1 MNAENA
7 TAGNVNAQHKTPVTV
22 IGLGNMGAALAA
34 ALLDNG
40 HPTTVWNRSPAK
52 AEPLVARGARL
63 AATPEE
69 AVTASPLILA
79 CVLDDGA
86 LHAVLDPVAEALA
99 GKALVNVTSGS
110 PEQAGEAA
118 KWAESLGLGY
128 LDGAIM
134 TTPPGVGNPEM
145 MFLYS
150 GSAEVFDAHRATLT
164 ALGDPLYLGA
174 EPGRASLYDVALL
187 GLMWSTFTGW
197 LHGTALV
204 GADATKGDGIKGDAT
219 EGDGTKAT
227 DFTPVAIRWMR
238 HAVAGFLDTY
248 AAQVDA
254 GHYPGDDAT
263 VDVQITAIGHLIHAA
278 ADRGIDNALPELL
291 KATMERASA
300 AGHGSDSYASVI
312 EVLRGDR
319 RDTMQV

>member
-7 TAGNVNAQHKTPVTV
+7 AASSTSRTSSTNPESKTPVTV

-34 ALLDNG
+34 ALLENG

-69 AVTASPLILA
+69 AVAAGPLIIA
-79 CVLDDGA
+79 CVLDDDA
-86 LHAVLDPVAEALA
+86 LHAVLDPVAESLA

-110 PEQAGEAA
+110 PEQAVEAA
-118 KWAESLGLGY
+118 KWAESLGLGH

-134 TTPPGVGNPEM
+134 TTPPGVGNPDM

-150 GSAEVFDAHRATLT
+150 GSAEVFDAHRDTLA

-174 EPGRASLYDVALL
+174 EPGRASLYDAALL

-197 LHGTALV
+197 LHGTAMV
-204 GADATKGDGIKGDAT
+204 GADATKAT
-219 EGDGTKAT
+219 E
-227 DFTPVAIRWMR
+227 FTPVAIRWMR

-254 GHYPGDDAT
+254 GRYPGDDAT
-263 VDVQITAIGHLIHAA
+263 VDVQIAAIGHLIHAA
-278 ADRGIDNALPELL
+278 ADRGVDNALPELL

>member
-1 MNAENA
+1 MNAENEN
-7 TAGNVNAQHKTPVTV
+7 TAADSTYAAHKAPVTV

-34 ALLDNG
+34 ALLENG
-40 HPTTVWNRSPAK
+40 HPTTVWNRTPAK
-52 AEPLVARGARL
+52 AEPLLARGARL

-69 AVTASPLILA
+69 AVAASPLILA

-86 LHAVLDPVAEALA
+86 LHAVLDPVAASLA

-110 PEQAGEAA
+110 PEQAVEAA
-118 KWAESLGLGY
+118 KWAESLGLGH

-134 TTPPGVGNPEM
+134 TTPPGVGDPEM

-150 GSAEVFDAHRATLT
+150 GSAEVFDAHRATLA
-164 ALGDPLYLGA
+164 ALGDPLYLGT
-174 EPGRASLYDVALL
+174 EPGRASLYDAALL

-197 LHGTALV
+197 LHGTAMV
-204 GADATKGDGIKGDAT
+204 GADATR
-219 EGDGTKAT
+219 AT

-263 VDVQITAIGHLIHAA
+263 VDVQIAAIGHLIHAA
-278 ADRGIDNALPELL
+278 ADRGVDNALPELL

>member
-1 MNAENA
+1 MNAQAAHADSTSAE
-7 TAGNVNAQHKTPVTV
+7 HKTPVTV

-34 ALLDNG
+34 ALLENG

-52 AEPLVARGARL
+52 AEPLVTRGARL

-69 AVTASPLILA
+69 AVAASPLILA

-86 LHAVLDPVAEALA
+86 LHAVLDPVAAALA

-110 PEQAGEAA
+110 PEQAGDAA
-118 KWAESLGLGY
+118 KWAESLGLGH

-150 GSAEVFDAHRATLT
+150 GSAEVFDTHRATLA

-174 EPGRASLYDVALL
+174 EPGRASLYDAALL

-197 LHGTALV
+197 LHGTAMV
-204 GADATKGDGIKGDAT
+204 GADATR
-219 EGDGTKAT
+219 AT

-238 HAVAGFLDTY
+238 HAVAGFIDTY

-278 ADRGIDNALPELL
+278 ADRGVDNALPELL

>member
-1 MNAENA
+1 MNAENTVSA
-7 TAGNVNAQHKTPVTV
+7 ENTSTAAKTPVTV

-34 ALLDNG
+34 TLLENG
-40 HPTTVWNRSPAK
+40 HPTTVWNRSAAK
-52 AEPLVARGARL
+52 AKPLVDRGARL

-69 AVTASPLILA
+69 AVAASPLIIA
-79 CVLDDGA
+79 CVLDHDA
-86 LHAVLDPVAEALA
+86 LHAVLDPVAASLT
-99 GKALVNVTSGS
+99 GKALVNLTSSS
-110 PEQAGEAA
+110 PEQADEAA
-118 KWAESLGLGY
+118 AWAAPLGLGH

-150 GSAEVFDAHRATLT
+150 GSAEVFEAHRTTL
-164 ALGDPLYLGA
+164 AVLGDPLYLGA

-204 GADATKGDGIKGDAT
+204 GADATKA
-219 EGDGTKAT
+219 A
-227 DFTPVAIRWMR
+227 DFTPVAIRWMT
-238 HAVAGFLDTY
+238 HAVAGFMAAY
-248 AAQVDA
+248 APQVDA
-254 GHYPGDDAT
+254 GRYPGDDAT

-278 ADRGIDNALPELL
+278 ADRGVDNALPELL
-291 KATMERASA
+291 KATMERTSA

-312 EVLRGDR
+312 EVLRGGG
-319 RDTMQV
+319 RDSMRV

>member
-1 MNAENA
+1 MNAENEYA
-7 TAGNVNAQHKTPVTV
+7 AAGSTSAERTTTEPKTPVTV

-69 AVTASPLILA
+69 AVAAGPLIIA
-79 CVLDDGA
+79 CVLDDDA
-86 LHAVLDPVAEALA
+86 LHAVLDPVADALA

-118 KWAESLGLGY
+118 KWAESLGLGH

-134 TTPPGVGNPEM
+134 TTPPGVGKPEM

-150 GSAEVFDAHRATLT
+150 GSAEVFDAHRAILA

-174 EPGRASLYDVALL
+174 EPGRASLYDAALL

-197 LHGTALV
+197 LHGTAMV
-204 GADATKGDGIKGDAT
+204 GADA
-219 EGDGTKAT
+219 TKAT

-263 VDVQITAIGHLIHAA
+263 VDVQIAAIGHLIHAA
-278 ADRGIDNALPELL
+278 ADRGVDNALPELL